1 MQSHVSRAAKSAG
14 FGRPP
19 HGASLGLAASV
30 QAIDRLQY
38 RQSPSWNPIEF
49 IASRY
54 FGARRFAAITA
65 DHH

>member
-1 MQSHVSRAAKSAG
+1 MQSQVSRAAIIAG
-14 FGRPP
+14 LGRPP
-19 HGASLGLAASV
+19 QGASPGSSAKV

-38 RQSPSWNPIEF
+38 RQSPSWNPIAF

-54 FGARRFAAITA
+54 FGARRFAEITA